1 MHPQAS
7 VCAGCGAADFPP
19 RLRCHRCG
27 GLQFMPRPVTEA
39 EVATV
44 TRVHRV
50 PAGCPYDQLVE
61 LGAAGEGVYF
71 ALVFGLR
78 LLAAASFAPAVGRTV
93 ALRLTDDGAIVI
105 PRPDVPDAF
114 PERTPHA

>member
-27 GLQFMPRPVTEA
+27 GLQFTPRPVTEA
-39 EVATV
+39 EVAAV

-50 PAGCPYDQLVE
+50 PAGCPYDHLVE
-61 LGAAGEGVYF
+61 LGAAG
-71 ALVFGLR
+71 GLR

-93 ALRLTDDGAIVI
+93 ALRLSDDGAIVI

-114 PERTPHA
+114 PERIPHA